1 MICLESRLMSV
12 INRRFA
18 AKSYQW
24 KTRSAVPVSYYVELA
39 RNCSVLKTAW
49 YSVRFR
55 GVVLV
60 GRGSRIRV
68 HRSARVSLA
77 SKSVLA
83 IGIAHATPVGA
94 VLRLRPRSNLRV
106 DGRVQIMRACN
117 VAVDYDATL
126 TIGADTFFNEGSSV
140 VCYSDTTIGSGCAI
154 SWGVR
159 ILDSDVHKLV
169 QEGETSPHAPI
180 QIGKDCWIGTNAV
193 VLKGT
198 ELGDG
203 SIVAAGAVVASKV
216 PPNSLVAGVP
226 ARVMRENVT
235 WIL

>member
-1 MICLESRLMSV
+1 MGL
-12 INRRFA
+12 
-18 AKSYQW
+18 
-24 KTRSAVPVSYYVELA
+24 
-39 RNCSVLKTAW
+39 
-49 YSVRFR
+49 
-55 GVVLV
+55 
-60 GRGSRIRV
+60 
-68 HRSARVSLA
+68 
-77 SKSVLA
+77 
-83 IGIAHATPVGA
+83 
-94 VLRLRPRSNLRV
+94 
-106 DGRVQIMRACN
+106 
-117 VAVDYDATL
+117 
-126 TIGADTFFNEGSSV
+126 
-140 VCYSDTTIGSGCAI
+140 GSGCAI

-159 ILDSDVHKLV
+159 ILDSDIHKLV

-235 WIL
+235 WTL